1 MSIIRKYHNDKLQ
14 PNPEHC
20 EEQPKPYTVH
30 LLTFQHILRNQ
41 CSEDSCV
48 CVGGGEGWGGW
59 GGGGVGGGAIFGPLL
74 EIRVLI
80 AHRLKSAYM
89 TVYVLVK
96 WMWVGAWNSHSMF
109 CI

>member
-48 CVGGGEGWGGW
+48 CVGGG
-59 GGGGVGGGAIFGPLL
+59 GVGVGVAIFGPLL

>member
-1 MSIIRKYHNDKLQ
+1 MQRR
-14 PNPEHC
+14 
-20 EEQPKPYTVH
+20 
-30 LLTFQHILRNQ
+30 F
-41 CSEDSCV
+41 V
-48 CVGGGEGWGGW
+48 CVWGGGG
-59 GGGGVGGGAIFGPLL
+59 GGGGVGVGVAIFGPLL

>member
-1 MSIIRKYHNDKLQ
+1 M
-14 PNPEHC
+14 
-20 EEQPKPYTVH
+20 
-30 LLTFQHILRNQ
+30 
-41 CSEDSCV
+41 CV
-48 CVGGGEGWGGW
+48 C
-59 GGGGVGGGAIFGPLL
+59 VGGGAIFGPLF

-89 TVYVLVK
+89 TVFVLVE